1 MRRIVNST
9 YISLDGVIVN
19 PQDWP
24 ALPKK
29 DDGTGSRLQTDLILD
44 CDAVLMGRG
53 TYEAF
58 ASVWEGRSGD
68 PYTDQIN
75 AITKYVVSTTLKD
88 PSWANT
94 VVVDSDP
101 LDEIERL
108 RAAPGKDIVQYGF
121 GSLSHAMVQRGLIDE
136 LRLWVHPF
144 LVGSG
149 GPGDLLYRD
158 TAQTMFEFTRAQP
171 LTSGIVVLTYR
182 QPV

>member
-9 YISLDGVIVN
+9 YVSLDGVIVD

-24 ALPKK
+24 SPPGE
-29 DDGTGSRLQTDLILD
+29 DDGTGTRIQTELILD

-58 ASVWEGRSGD
+58 ASVWGGRSGD

-75 AITKYVVSTTLKD
+75 AITKYVVSTTLTD

-94 VVVDSDP
+94 VVIDSDP
-101 LDEIERL
+101 VGEIERL
-108 RAAPGKDIVQYGF
+108 KAAPGKDIVQYGF
-121 GSLSHAMVQRGLIDE
+121 GSLSHAMMRRGLIDE

-144 LVGSG
+144 FVGSG
-149 GPGDLLYRD
+149 GPGHLLYRD
-158 TAQTMFEFTRAQP
+158 GPQAVFGFAGAQP
-171 LTSGIVVLTYR
+171 LTSGIVVLTYER
-182 QPV
+182 RA

>member
-24 ALPKK
+24 SLPKK
-29 DDGTGSRLQTDLILD
+29 DDGTGMTLQTELILD

-58 ASVWEGRSGD
+58 ASVWEGGSGD

-75 AITKYVVSTTLKD
+75 AITKYLVSTTLKD
-88 PSWANT
+88 PSWAHT
-94 VVVDSDP
+94 VVIESDP

-121 GSLSHAMVQRGLIDE
+121 GTLSHAMMQRGLIDE
-136 LRLWVHPF
+136 LQLWVHPF
-144 LVGSG
+144 FVGHG
-149 GPGDLLYRD
+149 GPGHLLYRD
-158 TAQTMFEFTRAQP
+158 GPLAMFDFAGARP

-182 QPV
+182 KPA

>member
-9 YISLDGVIVN
+9 YISLDGVIAD

-24 ALPKK
+24 ALPNK
-29 DDGTGSRLQTDLILD
+29 DDGTGDRIQTDLILD
-44 CDAVLMGRG
+44 CDAVVMGRG

-75 AITKYVVSTTLKD
+75 AITKYVVSTTLTD

-94 VVVDSDP
+94 VVIDSDP
-101 LDEIERL
+101 VDEIERL
-108 RAAPGKDIVQYGF
+108 KNLPGKTIAQYGF

-144 LVGSG
+144 FVGSG
-149 GPGDLLYRD
+149 GPDGLLYRD
-158 TAQTMFEFTRAQP
+158 VPQAMFDFAGAQE

-182 QPV
+182 RRP